1 MKFLITN
8 SLVILVAVSI
18 CHCQDYE
25 DDYELPPARRPA
37 PARVQPNYSGPA
49 KNENRAP
56 PVAILKQINRHNE
69 DGSYTY
75 GYESGDGT
83 FKIETKLPNGEVK
96 GKYGYVDDTG
106 KVRVVE
112 YGATKHG
119 FAPAGEGITV
129 PPPTLVDERPQSEQE
144 EEYYEP
150 QQVEPVRPAI
160 TAAKLRP
167 RPKAQP
173 AFESY
178 SPPQQFEPI
187 NTPVPR
193 RPQIAGAAPTP
204 VETQT
209 FDFGPVSRP
218 SPARSFSP
226 APKPRPAPVQFAQ
239 PAPVENGFELR
250 PRPAKITYVEPVERS
265 EQGGGFAS
273 FEPAPRP
280 APRPAPSSFAPR
292 PSASSYAPRKSAV
305 PANGRTGGILDQ
317 LSKDYALPSDGAPP
331 LHDISFGYY

>member
-1 MKFLITN
+1 MTVRKWEKWEKFALNDGHI
-8 SLVILVAVSI
+8 
-18 CHCQDYE
+18 
-25 DDYELPPARRPA
+25 P
-37 PARVQPNYSGPA
+37 
-49 KNENRAP
+49 
-56 PVAILKQINRHNE
+56 HNE

-129 PPPTLVDERPQSEQE
+129 PPPTLVDNRPQSEQE
-144 EEYYEP
+144 EDLYE
-150 QQVEPVRPAI
+150 QEVAPVRPAI

-173 AFESY
+173 AFEAY
-178 SPPQQFEPI
+178 SPPQQFEPV
-187 NTPVPR
+187 NSPVPR
-193 RPQIAGAAPTP
+193 RPQIAGAVPAP

-209 FDFGPVSRP
+209 FDFGPVARP
-218 SPARSFSP
+218 SPVKSFSP

-239 PAPVENGFELR
+239 PAPVENDYELP
-250 PRPAKITYVEPVERS
+250 PRPAKITYAEPVGRCVYPFIVIYKCFDSKKVRQISHWRS
-265 EQGGGFAS
+265 N
-273 FEPAPRP
+273 
-280 APRPAPSSFAPR
+280 
-292 PSASSYAPRKSAV
+292 V
-305 PANGRTGGILDQ
+305 
-317 LSKDYALPSDGAPP
+317 LPSLEGRAKT
-331 LHDISFGYY
+331 IF